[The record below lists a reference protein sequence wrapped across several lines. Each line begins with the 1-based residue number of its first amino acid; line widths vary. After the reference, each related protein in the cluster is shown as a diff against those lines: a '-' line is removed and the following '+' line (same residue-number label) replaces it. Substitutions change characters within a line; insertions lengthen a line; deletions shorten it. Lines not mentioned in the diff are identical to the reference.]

1 MCLSTAYKN
10 NVDENKVLVKNV
22 ASIRVENDEVIL
34 VDLMEREFRIKGK
47 LEKVG
52 LLENFV
58 VVKSED

>member
-22 ASIRVENDEVIL
+22 TSIRVEKDEVIL

-47 LEKVG
+47 LEKVD

>member
-22 ASIRVENDEVIL
+22 TLIRVEKDEVIL
-34 VDLMEREFRIKGK
+34 VDLMDREFRIKGK
-47 LEKVG
+47 LEKVD
-52 LLENFV
+52 LLDNFV

>member
-47 LEKVG
+47 LEKVD

>member
-22 ASIRVENDEVIL
+22 TSIRVEKDEVIL
-34 VDLMEREFRIKGK
+34 VDLMDREFRIKGK
-47 LEKVG
+47 LEKVD
-52 LLENFV
+52 LLDNLV

>member
-34 VDLMEREFRIKGK
+34 VDLMEREFRIKGT
-47 LEKVG
+47 LEKVD